1 MSPLLW
7 SVAAV
12 ALGLLLLF
20 MMNGGRRSRHTRHV
34 VLEEVKRRLRGGSI
48 EHLPARGPR
57 ARGRL
62 GELEVT
68 VDLHHEPGR
77 RNESPMWRVMAVGP
91 VRVDEPMEARV
102 ADWGGWI
109 DPWMQME
116 KVLSVPGGSGPAFT
130 IHARQSLTLDHP
142 VIVALRRQGPGL
154 VAGCLHVQHDFM
166 RAEIHYDPRPEDNR
180 GLFAFLDAMS
190 EISAH
195 GSSRHME
202 AGRIHRLHVGRE
214 TG

>member
-12 ALGLLLLF
+12 ALGVLLLF
-20 MMNGGRRSRHTRHV
+20 MMNGARRSRHTRHV
-34 VLEEVKRRLRGGSI
+34 VLEEVRRRLRGGSI
-48 EHLPARGPR
+48 EHLPVRGPR

-62 GELEVT
+62 GELELT
-68 VDLHHEPGR
+68 VDLHHDPSR
-77 RNESPMWRVMAVGP
+77 RNMPLWRVMAVGP
-91 VRVDEPMEARV
+91 VRIDEPIEARV

-116 KVLSVPGGSGPAFT
+116 KVLTVPAAGGGPAFT
-130 IHARQSLTLDHP
+130 IHARQPLTLHHP
-142 VIVALRRQGPGL
+142 VIAALRRQGPAL

-166 RAEIHYDPRPEDNR
+166 RAEIHYEPRPEGNR

-190 EISAH
+190 EISTR
-195 GSSRHME
+195 GPSR
-202 AGRIHRLHVGRE
+202 AVDTGRVHRMHVGRE

>member
-20 MMNGGRRSRHTRHV
+20 MMNGRRRSRHTRHV
-34 VLEEVKRRLRGGSI
+34 VLEEVRRRLHGGTI
-48 EHLPARGPR
+48 EHLPVRGPR

-68 VDLHHEPGR
+68 VDLHREPNR
-77 RNESPMWRVMAVGP
+77 RNAPMWRVMAVGP
-91 VRVDEPMEARV
+91 VRVDEPIEARV
-102 ADWGGWI
+102 ADWEGWI

-116 KVLSVPGGSGPAFT
+116 KVLAVPASGGPPFT
-130 IHARQSLTLDHP
+130 IHGRQPPTLHHP
-142 VIVALRRQGPGL
+142 VIAALRRQGPAL

-166 RAEIHYDPRPEDNR
+166 RAEIQYDPRPEANR
-180 GLFAFLDAMS
+180 GLFAFLDAMA
-190 EISAH
+190 EISVQ
-195 GSSRHME
+195 GSSRVG
-202 AGRIHRLHVGRE
+202 AGRIARLHVGRE